1 MSEVQAKKP
10 RPDLLKWA
18 IRGVA
23 LIGVAAVLYVIG
35 ASAFKSSTGKD
46 GLTDLSDLRRASLAK
61 LDVPKEPRAIP
72 TVGFT
77 DADGK
82 ALTIADF
89 KGEVVVLN
97 LWATWCAPCKKEMPT
112 LAALQAA
119 YATQPVKVLAVSV
132 DRDDDLNVAKADI
145 AAVPPLK
152 LYRDPGYKLAF
163 GLTPR
168 AEGFPTTLIFDKQ
181 GRERA
186 RLSGEADWNSPEA
199 RELVERLIR
208 EKS

>member
-1 MSEVQAKKP
+1 MSEVQAEKP

-35 ASAFKSSTGKD
+35 ASAFKSPAGED
-46 GLTDLSDLRRASLAK
+46 GLADLSDLRRASLAK
-61 LDVPKEPRAIP
+61 LDVPAEPRAMP

-82 ALTIADF
+82 ALTLADF

-112 LAALQAA
+112 LAGLQAA

-132 DRDDDLNVAKADI
+132 DRDDDLNIAKADI

-186 RLSGEADWNSPEA
+186 RLAGEADWNSPEA